1 MSNSSKRVSKAEV
14 ELNKAEARLLTKKNF
29 EFLCCVACKFAIN
42 KILSKF

>member
-29 EFLCCVACKFAIN
+29 EFFVLCRLQIRHK
-42 KILSKF
+42 